1 MFDESPL
8 INSLLKELL
17 GLPEYVLWIHKGLE
31 LPKYAEVRSK
41 LTAELHYHQILL
53 MFGIVVLA
61 TSGGSQDDQVKQ
73 MLQLTTLLH
82 KARERFGISGE
93 QCMQIIDEVKDNW
106 KACQAVRN
114 SLRGILR
121 IKEGLF
127 DLVVYDESAR
137 SSFVSPTLDSDYVEA
152 FGPSSATTGMPEV
165 DNKDSIILDSSAY
178 PDSATEVPAH
188 ASIAINP
195 TFLLRYF

>member
-1 MFDESPL
+1 MSHERSL

-31 LPKYAEVRSK
+31 LPKYAGIRSE

-61 TSGGSQDDQVKQ
+61 TSVGSPDDESKQ
-73 MLQLTTLLH
+73 LLQLTTLLH
-82 KARERFGISGE
+82 EGRKRLRLSYE
-93 QCMQIIDEVKDNW
+93 QCMQIVHEVKENW
-106 KACQAVRN
+106 KTDQAVED
-114 SLRGILR
+114 SLRCILR
-121 IKEGLF
+121 PNEGLF

-137 SSFVSPTLDSDYVEA
+137 RSFVSPTLDSDYIEA
-152 FGPSSATTGMPEV
+152 FGPSSAATGMPEV
-165 DNKDSIILDSSAY
+165 DRNDSIILYSSAGPDSS
-178 PDSATEVPAH
+178 TKVQAH